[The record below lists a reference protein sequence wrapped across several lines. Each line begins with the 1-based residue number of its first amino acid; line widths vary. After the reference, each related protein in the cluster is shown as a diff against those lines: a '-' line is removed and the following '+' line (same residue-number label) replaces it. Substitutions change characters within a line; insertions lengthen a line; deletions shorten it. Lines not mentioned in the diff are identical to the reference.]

1 MAHENLD
8 HARGLGTGACVDRRG
23 VGDSVALGIGGERGE
38 QRRRGLVHQVKVIHS
53 DRNGPAVGHA
63 QKPTTEGGLQRPPLA
78 RGVAEVH
85 QVQRAIRLR
94 RLKQLRAS
102 LFAADDSRRVLRV
115 GIV

>member
-1 MAHENLD
+1 MAHENV
-8 HARGLGTGACVDRRG
+8 HHTRRPGTGAGIDRRG
-23 VGDSVALGIGGERGE
+23 VGDSVALGVGGERGE

-85 QVQRAIRLR
+85 QV
-94 RLKQLRAS
+94 
-102 LFAADDSRRVLRV
+102 
-115 GIV
+115 